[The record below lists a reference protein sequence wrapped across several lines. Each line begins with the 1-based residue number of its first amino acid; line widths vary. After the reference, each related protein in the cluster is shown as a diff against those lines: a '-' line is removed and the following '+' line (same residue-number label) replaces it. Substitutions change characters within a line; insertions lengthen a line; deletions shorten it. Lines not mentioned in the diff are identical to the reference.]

1 MVLMAVVRGGRK
13 LLMASLGLM
22 SGNWKL
28 RRVTG
33 EIAY

>member
-1 MVLMAVVRGGRK
+1 MVVWRISGRK